1 MIISVLN
8 HIFRYISVSELNIIY
23 DLQINMLTFF
33 LKAVNFIWN
42 MELFRESKK
51 PANTN
56 VLQAVNTLRT
66 SLVGKGC

>member
-1 MIISVLN
+1 
-8 HIFRYISVSELNIIY
+8 
-23 DLQINMLTFF
+23 MLTFF